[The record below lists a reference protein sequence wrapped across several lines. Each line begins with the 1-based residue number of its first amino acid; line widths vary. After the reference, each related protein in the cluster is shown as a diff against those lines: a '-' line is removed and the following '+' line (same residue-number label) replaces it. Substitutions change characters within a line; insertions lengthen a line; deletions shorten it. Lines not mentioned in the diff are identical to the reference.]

1 MTVKDVSTFSIL
13 LLMFMFIFT
22 LLGME
27 LFGHQVVFGEDDR
40 VVDAD
45 SGIGLPPRPN
55 FDNVGMGFTS
65 IFAIAIGD
73 DWNAFM
79 ALAFRA
85 AGPIALGFYPIV
97 FIFMNLILLNLFL
110 AILLKNF
117 ETDEEDDADSK
128 DKEVD

>member
-1 MTVKDVSTFSIL
+1 
-13 LLMFMFIFT
+13 MFMFIFT

-27 LFGHQVVFGEDDR
+27 LFGHQVIFFEDR
-40 VVDAD
+40 VVDVEDD
-45 SGIGLPPRPN
+45 SLVGVGLPPRPN

-85 AGPIALGFYPIV
+85 
-97 FIFMNLILLNLFL
+97 
-110 AILLKNF
+110 
-117 ETDEEDDADSK
+117 
-128 DKEVD
+128 